1 MKTSGVFQ
9 LRRDK
14 EGELGGSQ
22 KGVIVSIISHD
33 HVCVRSGGEEGEGA
47 EVHTG
52 KKKKKSYI
60 FSKFKRKRKRIS
72 PQKGRW

>member
-33 HVCVRSGGEEGEGA
+33 HVCVRGGGGGRWSIK
-47 EVHTG
+47 V
-52 KKKKKSYI
+52 KKKKK
-60 FSKFKRKRKRIS
+60 KRKRIS